1 LALALKVW
9 KESAASAAKEFEKTS
24 SLPVPIAELAQ
35 ELWQRA
41 IVAASVELKRGSTA
55 RARQAEGDEAEALR
69 GQVTS
74 LRREL
79 ERESMLYGEL
89 RAQAARHETIARDA
103 LARLES
109 SEARERKRLRDLGSA
124 RAHIAELVATLGQ
137 LRARPV
143 AVKDPRAHPSSRLKP
158 KAKARRSGVAR
169 NRPAS
174 APRVP
179 IKPRN
184 RKFVTARGG
193 NPSAG
198 SGRKKTARTA
208 AAAWKRR

>member
-1 LALALKVW
+1 VGGSSQRCRESVTVSRQQVRTRSPRTAARAIADRGITPTVARVRAALGGGSPNDLALALKVW

-41 IVAASVELKRGSTA
+41 IVAASVELKGGSTA

-143 AVKDPRAHPSSRLKP
+143 AVKDPRAHPS
-158 KAKARRSGVAR
+158 
-169 NRPAS
+169 
-174 APRVP
+174 
-179 IKPRN
+179 
-184 RKFVTARGG
+184 
-193 NPSAG
+193 
-198 SGRKKTARTA
+198 
-208 AAAWKRR
+208 